1 LCDTFF
7 QLPGGSG
14 ELFVQQAMA
23 PTIEAGP
30 TTHESRAGLALRLA
44 VAVGISALA
53 GIAADRLMAGVV
65 HEVAV
70 RGLLSALAAAAPV
83 GFALFH
89 LVVSPL
95 ARSRADLNDRYQAA
109 LADALLDPL
118 TGLGN
123 HRAFQEELDRQ
134 VEAAQRYALPLSLAI
149 IDLDEFKAINDGKG
163 HAFGD
168 RALAH
173 FGTLVTA
180 GLRRAD
186 RPFRVGGDEFAL
198 LLPHT
203 DAEGAK
209 IVIRRLLASALQP
222 ALRTDSDPG
231 SLSFSAG
238 ISAMPDPASGRAQL
252 YSQADAAL
260 YAAKRSGRTDV
271 QIFDPA
277 SEPSEDLGGVGMA
290 VAEVI
295 ARGWL
300 RPVYQPIIEL
310 KSGVVLGVEG
320 LIRPVSPA
328 PFADPSSLFTAAAA
342 SGHLVALDLTCV
354 ETIVGGA
361 ASLAPGAF
369 LTVNLSPAT
378 VEAPEFSTATL
389 LSILARHGFPPERL
403 IIELTEQQPVTDLER
418 VRLKMDTC
426 RGAGI
431 RLAADDVGA
440 GNAGLRLLSELNFD
454 VIKVDLTLVQRSAS
468 SAASSAVIE
477 SVVALAG
484 RTGALLV
491 AEGIE
496 YPEQLEQL
504 DRLGITIGQGYLLGR
519 PGPLPG
525 TEAAVA
531 ESVAPV
537 AMAGTLEAALGG
549 ASMSA
554 WRQSIGLPVS

>member
-1 LCDTFF
+1 VD
-7 QLPGGSG
+7 
-14 ELFVQQAMA
+14 QATA
-23 PTIEAGP
+23 PTSEAA
-30 TTHESRAGLALRLA
+30 TNAHESRAGLALRLA
-44 VAVGISALA
+44 VAVGISALT
-53 GIAADRLMAGVV
+53 GIAADRLLAGLLP
-65 HEVAV
+65 EVAV
-70 RGLLSALAAAAPV
+70 RGLVSALVAAGPV
-83 GFALFH
+83 GIALFH

-95 ARSRADLNDRYQAA
+95 ARSRADLNERYQAA
-109 LADALLDPL
+109 LADSLLDPL

-134 VEAAQRYALPLSLAI
+134 VEAAQRHAIPLSLAI

-173 FGTLVTA
+173 FGSLVAA

-203 DAEGAK
+203 DPEGAK

-222 ALRTDSDPG
+222 ALRSENDPG

-238 ISAMPDPASGRAQL
+238 ISALPEPASSRAQL

-260 YAAKRSGRTDV
+260 YTAKRSGRTDV
-271 QIFDPA
+271 LIFDA
-277 SEPSEDLGGVGMA
+277 SSEPSEDRSGVGMA
-290 VAEVI
+290 VADVI

-310 KSGVVLGVEG
+310 KTGALLGVEG

-328 PFADPSSLFTAAAA
+328 PFADPGSLFAAAA
-342 SGHLVALDLTCV
+342 ESGHLVALDLTCL
-354 ETIVGGA
+354 ETIVAGA
-361 ASLAPGAF
+361 VGLAPGIF
-369 LTVNLSPAT
+369 LSVNLSPAT

-389 LSILARHGFPPERL
+389 LGILSRHGFPPDRL
-403 IIELTEQQPVTDLER
+403 LVELTEQQPVTDLEK
-418 VRLKMDTC
+418 VRLKLDTC

-440 GNAGLRLLSELNFD
+440 GNAGLRLLSELSFD

-484 RTGALLV
+484 RTGAMLV
-491 AEGIE
+491 AEGVE

-504 DRLGITIGQGYLLGR
+504 ERLGITIGQGFLLGR

-525 TEAAVA
+525 AEAAIA
-531 ESVAPV
+531 EPAPLS
-537 AMAGTLEAALGG
+537 MATTLETALGG

-554 WRQSIGLPVS
+554 WRQSIGLPG

>member
-1 LCDTFF
+1 VHDAASATN
-7 QLPGGSG
+7 
-14 ELFVQQAMA
+14 
-23 PTIEAGP
+23 EAAA
-30 TTHESRAGLALRLA
+30 TARESRAGLALRLA

-53 GIAADRLMAGVV
+53 GIAADRLLAGTV

-70 RGLLSALAAAAPV
+70 RGLLSALVAAAPV

-95 ARSRADLNDRYQAA
+95 ARSRADLNERYQAA

-134 VEAAQRYALPLSLAI
+134 VAAAERYGVSLSLAI
-149 IDLDEFKAINDGKG
+149 LDLDEFKAINDGQG

-173 FGTLVTA
+173 FGTLVA
-180 GLRRAD
+180 GGLRRAD
-186 RPFRVGGDEFAL
+186 RPFRIGGDEFAL

-203 DAEGAK
+203 DADGAK

-222 ALRTDSDPG
+222 ALRSDSDPG

-238 ISAMPDPASGRAQL
+238 ISALPEPASSRAQL

-300 RPVYQPIIEL
+300 RPVYQPIVEL
-310 KSGVVLGVEG
+310 KTGALLGVEG

-328 PFADPSSLFTAAAA
+328 PFADPGSLFAAAAA

-354 ETIVGGA
+354 ETIVAGA
-361 ASLAPGAF
+361 SGLAPGAF
-369 LTVNLSPAT
+369 LSVNLSPAT
-378 VEAPEFSTATL
+378 IEAPEFSTAAL
-389 LSILARHGFPPERL
+389 LSILTRYGFPPERL
-403 IIELTEQQPVTDLER
+403 LVELTEQQPVTDVEK
-418 VRLKMDTC
+418 VRLKLDTC

-440 GNAGLRLLSELNFD
+440 GNAGLRLLAELRFD

-468 SAASSAVIE
+468 SASSSAVIE

-484 RTGALLV
+484 RTGAMLV

-504 DRLGITIGQGYLLGR
+504 DRLGITIGQGFLLGR

-525 TEAAVA
+525 TEPPVVERA
-531 ESVAPV
+531 APV
-537 AMAGTLEAALGG
+537 SRSTPVEAAPGG
-549 ASMSA
+549 ASMST
-554 WRQSIGLPVS
+554 WRQSIGLPVA

>member
-1 LCDTFF
+1 
-7 QLPGGSG
+7 
-14 ELFVQQAMA
+14 VQHARRRKNEAAMTA
-23 PTIEAGP
+23 
-30 TTHESRAGLALRLA
+30 HESRAGLALRLA
-44 VAVGISALA
+44 VAVGISALV
-53 GIAADRLMAGVV
+53 GIAADRLMAGMVR
-65 HEVAV
+65 EVAL
-70 RGLLSALAAAAPV
+70 RGLFSALVAAAPV

-95 ARSRADLNDRYQAA
+95 SRSRADLNDRYQAA
-109 LADALLDPL
+109 LADSLQDPL
-118 TGLGN
+118 TTLGN

-134 VEAAQRYALPLSLAI
+134 VEAAKRYAVPLSLAI

-173 FGTLVTA
+173 FGALVAA

-186 RPFRVGGDEFAL
+186 RPFRIGGDEFAV

-203 DAEGAK
+203 DAESAK

-222 ALRTDSDPG
+222 ALRTEGDPG

-238 ISAMPDPASGRAQL
+238 ISALPEPASSRALL

-271 QIFDPA
+271 QVFDPA
-277 SEPSEDLGGVGMA
+277 SAPSEDPGGVGMA

-310 KSGVVLGVEG
+310 KTGALLGVEG
-320 LIRPVSPA
+320 LIRPVAPA
-328 PFADPSSLFTAAAA
+328 PFADPAGLFAAAAA

-354 ETIVGGA
+354 ETIVAGA
-361 ASLAPGAF
+361 AGLAPGVF
-369 LTVNLSPAT
+369 LSVNLSPAT
-378 VEAPEFSTATL
+378 VEAPEFSTAGL
-389 LSILARHGFPPERL
+389 LSILARHDFPPDRL
-403 IIELTEQQPVTDLER
+403 LIELTEQQPVTDLER
-418 VRLKMDTC
+418 VRLKLDTC

-440 GNAGLRLLSELNFD
+440 GNAGLRLLAELSFD

-484 RTGALLV
+484 RTGAMLV

-504 DRLGITIGQGYLLGR
+504 DRLGITIGQGFLLGR
-519 PGPLPG
+519 PGSLPG
-525 TEAAVA
+525 DD
-531 ESVAPV
+531 APV
-537 AMAGTLEAALGG
+537 AEPAAAVSMASTIEAALGG
-549 ASMSA
+549 PSMSA
-554 WRQSIGLPVS
+554 WRQSIGLPVA

>member
-1 LCDTFF
+1 
-7 QLPGGSG
+7 
-14 ELFVQQAMA
+14 M
-23 PTIEAGP
+23 
-30 TTHESRAGLALRLA
+30 
-44 VAVGISALA
+44 A

-70 RGLLSALAAAAPV
+70 RGLLSALVAAAPV

-134 VEAAQRYALPLSLAI
+134 VEAALRYALPLSLAI
-149 IDLDEFKAINDGKG
+149 IDLDEFKAINDSRG

-168 RALAH
+168 QALAH
-173 FGTLVTA
+173 FGTLVAA

-222 ALRTDSDPG
+222 ALRSESDPG

-238 ISAMPDPASGRAQL
+238 ISALPDPASSRAQL

-260 YAAKRSGRTDV
+260 YAAKRSGRTEV
-271 QIFDPA
+271 QIFDPN
-277 SEPSEDLGGVGMA
+277 SEPSEDPSGVGMA

-310 KSGVVLGVEG
+310 KTGALLGVEG
-320 LIRPVSPA
+320 LIRPVAPA
-328 PFADPSSLFTAAAA
+328 PFADPGSLFAAAAA
-342 SGHLVALDLTCV
+342 SGHLVALDLTCI
-354 ETIVGGA
+354 ETIVAGA
-361 ASLAPGAF
+361 AGLAPGIF
-369 LTVNLSPAT
+369 LSVNLSPAT
-378 VEAPEFSTATL
+378 VEAPEFSTAAL
-389 LSILARHGFPPERL
+389 LSILARHDFPPERL
-403 IIELTEQQPVTDLER
+403 LVELTEQQPVTDLER
-418 VRLKMDTC
+418 VRLKLDTC

-440 GNAGLRLLSELNFD
+440 GNAGLRLLAELSFD

-484 RTGALLV
+484 RTGAMLV
-491 AEGIE
+491 AEGVE

-504 DRLGITIGQGYLLGR
+504 DRLGITIGQGFLLGR
-519 PGPLPG
+519 PGSLPG
-525 TEAAVA
+525 TEAPVVVPAA
-531 ESVAPV
+531 APV
-537 AMAGTLEAALGG
+537 SMATSFEAALGGG

>member
-1 LCDTFF
+1 
-7 QLPGGSG
+7 
-14 ELFVQQAMA
+14 VQQAAA
-23 PTIEAGP
+23 PTIEA
-30 TTHESRAGLALRLA
+30 TTTAHESRAGLALRLA

-53 GIAADRLMAGVV
+53 GIAADRLLAGVV

-109 LADALLDPL
+109 LADALMDPL
-118 TGLGN
+118 TRLGN

-134 VEAAQRYALPLSLAI
+134 VEAAQRYAQPLSLAI

-173 FGTLVTA
+173 FGTLVLA

-222 ALRTDSDPG
+222 ALRTESDPG

-271 QIFDPA
+271 QIFDAA
-277 SEPSEDLGGVGMA
+277 SEPSDDLGGVGMA

-310 KSGVVLGVEG
+310 KTGVVLGMEG
-320 LIRPVSPA
+320 LIRPISPA
-328 PFADPSSLFTAAAA
+328 PFADPNSLFTAAAA

-354 ETIVGGA
+354 ETIVAGA
-361 ASLAPGAF
+361 TSLPLSSF

-504 DRLGITIGQGYLLGR
+504 DRLGITVGQGYLLGR

-525 TEAAVA
+525 TEAPVGEAAAAVM
-531 ESVAPV
+531 VAT
-537 AMAGTLEAALGG
+537 TLEAALGGG